1 MSTTRY
7 QQSHNQGVN
16 RDFSI
21 YAGSGNESASKIIHN
36 VGRIQLPAAVE
47 LLSLFPCCSMKG
59 GGSFSASRDF
69 PYSSVLHPALPSS
82 KVKVKVKVK
91 SSHVRHLSFCI
102 APLLLPLL
110 PHLSNLSNTSA
121 FLLPLLFFFLTYRKL
136 YNYTV

>member
-1 MSTTRY
+1 MILRIKTEVSTTRY
-7 QQSHNQGVN
+7 QSHNQGVN

-36 VGRIQLPAAVE
+36 VGRIQLPAAIE

-82 KVKVKVKVK
+82 KVKVKVK
-91 SSHVRHLSFCI
+91 SSHVQHLRFCI
-102 APLLLPLL
+102 APLLLPL
-110 PHLSNLSNTSA
+110 PSHLSNLT
-121 FLLPLLFFFLTYRKL
+121 LLLSFFLCFFIFFDIQKTI
-136 YNYTV
+136 

>member
-7 QQSHNQGVN
+7 QQSHYQGVN

-82 KVKVKVKVK
+82 KVKVKVK